1 MFENGLFS
9 ASPSSRLRGRWL
21 KRAISLV
28 VSLAIHVAALVLLVA
43 FYTPLKILDFNVY
56 VRDVYIAPPRERLF
70 LPQVEAASDPPGSPE
85 ADASLPD
92 SAYSGVERPI
102 APDETPARAELI
114 LPERIEVP
122 PHLREKLELRPPP
135 EVRTEL
141 PSGLSFQLA
150 PDRSPPRYS
159 YHPDP
164 ASVTAPREVSGFIR
178 PTLPRYSSDPG
189 IDPNRAGR
197 GERPAGSGAIS
208 NQVNIARWADQ
219 AVALIM
225 ENWLVPHLLLDQE
238 EDEIEI
244 SVVIQKDGWIAST
257 EVVTSARIPVLQAAA
272 LKALELS
279 SPLPR
284 LPRDF
289 PNDSLEILL
298 VFSRK

>member
-1 MFENGLFS
+1 MFENGLIS
-9 ASPSSRLRGRWL
+9 ASPYSRLRGRWL

-28 VSLAIHVAALVLLVA
+28 VSLAIHAAALVLLVV

-56 VRDVYIAPPRERLF
+56 VRDVYIAPPLERLF
-70 LPQVEAASDPPGSPE
+70 LPQVEAASDPIGSPE
-85 ADASLPD
+85 ADASLPA
-92 SAYSGVERPI
+92 SSFSGLVRPI
-102 APDETPARAELI
+102 APDESPARAELT
-114 LPERIEVP
+114 LPERMEVP

-135 EVRTEL
+135 EARTEL

-164 ASVTAPREVSGFIR
+164 ASVTAPRELRGFIR
-178 PTLPRYSSDPG
+178 PTLPRYSSDPD
-189 IDPNRAGR
+189 IDPDRAAG
-197 GERPAGSGAIS
+197 GERPAGGAVF
-208 NQVNIARWADQ
+208 NQVDIARWADQ
-219 AVALIM
+219 AVAQVM
-225 ENWLVPHLLLDQE
+225 ENWLVPHLLLDKE
-238 EDEIEI
+238 EDEIKI

-257 EVVTSARIPVLQAAA
+257 EVVTSARIPALQAAA